1 MISIRFY
8 VNACITSLALAQSL
22 YEKSSH
28 FVFQLRQGSRLRL
41 FRRPLRR
48 PPCRLVCSVVFSVV
62 RSVVRSV
69 IHPSAPYLNRLGELS
84 CHHQSTLPCLC
95 SRLVKLHCLGELSR
109 HRQSKLPC
117 LCSRLVIRVPCSH
130 PRRSHCH
137 PRASTYI

>member
-8 VNACITSLALAQSL
+8 VNACITSSALAQSL

-62 RSVVRSV
+62 RSVVHSVVRSV
-69 IHPSAPYLNRLGELS
+69 VRSVVHPIGALLWYRELLNVRPKERCILFLCANYLKSNKARKCVISADINAGIHPL
-84 CHHQSTLPCLC
+84 HHNGSQNT
-95 SRLVKLHCLGELSR
+95 V
-109 HRQSKLPC
+109 QFWN
-117 LCSRLVIRVPCSH
+117 
-130 PRRSHCH
+130 
-137 PRASTYI
+137 